1 MNQTTSVN
9 SFNDCKLVNFNV
21 PNYLISQ
28 FDDLV
33 KFKRKS
39 RTSILLTLME
49 TYLRDERTQ
58 IQKDNEL
65 TKTFKSIKEK
75 YENPKTKKL
84 VKEQPMIPYSI
95 DNDMGDDF
103 WKERIG
109 K

>member
-1 MNQTTSVN
+1 MNQITSIN
-9 SFNDCKLVNFNV
+9 PYNNYKLVNFNV

-28 FDDLV
+28 FDDLI

-49 TYLRDERTQ
+49 TYLRDEITQ

-75 YENPKTKKL
+75 YENPKPKKV
-84 VKEQPMIPYSI
+84 VKEQPMIPLSFDDI
-95 DNDMGDDF
+95 DWEDRLSNL
-103 WKERIG
+103 
-109 K
+109 